1 MSVWQTGLLV
11 SILFHHS
18 NVRLPMS
25 LERLLVRIIVTPRMH
40 GIHHSTVRNETDS
53 NWSSWFTVWD
63 WLHGTLNLGV
73 SQQAIT
79 IGVPAYRDATEVRF
93 GKILTMPFR
102 DQRPTWE
109 WTNTEE
115 EPVRLTGMIYRTSNV
130 MPLSRTTA
138 ATNRE
143 NDRALSR

>member
-1 MSVWQTGLLV
+1 
-11 SILFHHS
+11 
-18 NVRLPMS
+18 
-25 LERLLVRIIVTPRMH
+25 MH
-40 GIHHSTVRNETDS
+40 GIHHSTVRNETDL

-63 WLHGTLNLGV
+63 WLQGTLNLGV

-102 DQRPTWE
+102 DQRRTWE

-143 NDRALSR
+143 NDSALSR